1 MSDRLTYSFGPLER
15 RGIAG
20 GIAAGQLAVLGA
32 GALLAI
38 LVLDHAPSAGGA
50 MLATIIFAV
59 AGTTAFAPLGGRTVQ
74 EWLPIAARFIVA
86 KMLGDGRFVTT
97 EPTAG
102 TVAGTGAGNQ
112 AGTAPGRAQTAGA
125 ADRRRA
131 ARRRGERTP
140 RASTGSAPASA
151 SRGGDGPDLR
161 TPPQLRGVEV
171 LEAAYRDQP
180 IGVLAERSGRLATAV
195 LACRVGSFSLLDHE
209 AQERRLARWG
219 LVLSGAGGGPIRRL
233 QWIERTAPAQGDQ
246 LARWVHEERDPSI
259 PPRGTAMIES
269 YLELISTSTKVAQ
282 EHEVLLA
289 VQVDGRRGRERRRGP
304 AVQTLLE
311 QTERVAQG
319 LEAAEVTVLGALTPA
334 QLARTLRTAF
344 DPYARAE
351 LTALHAADPDGGDP
365 ASSSWPVGA
374 REAWD
379 HYESDGAMHA
389 TYWISA
395 WPRVEVSP
403 MFMDSLLGHSSAVR
417 TVSVTFEP
425 LSIDRSTREIE
436 AAVTRDRADR
446 ELRARF
452 GQSETARQRQVGR
465 GDQAPRGGAG
475 RRSRRGPLER
485 LHHGLRTRL
494 RGTAARLRRGDGAR
508 RAGATRVAP
517 AVRTAG
523 RGADVHAAAVP
534 GAAMTLR
541 AVERPGHRC
550 TTRHAQAI
558 YPFVNA
564 DGLGGRG
571 VFVGRDSTGGAF
583 CFDPWVLY
591 ADAVLDDPNA
601 IVLGKL
607 GQGKSSLVKTL
618 LWRMMLF
625 GRRAFVLDVKREYG
639 PLCRAVGVRP
649 ISLVPGGSVRLNPL
663 ASRPEEHAQLELLRA
678 VTVTALGGPLTQ
690 LEAGGLREA
699 LRVVRARGAGEPT
712 LPEIA
717 EVLFS
722 PVAEM
727 AQRLQTT
734 QDALAARRPPG
745 RAGAPGSVRGP
756 AAGDVR
762 RPHDA
767 RAWRSTRS
775 CWCWTCTRSAIHRR
789 SGS

>member
-20 GIAAGQLAVLGA
+20 GIAAGQLTMLAG

-50 MLATIIFAV
+50 MLAMVICAV
-59 AGTTAFAPLGGRTVQ
+59 AGVTAFAPLGGRTVH
-74 EWLPIAARFIVA
+74 EWLPIAARFTLA
-86 KMLGDGRFVTT
+86 KMLGDSRFVTA
-97 EPTAG
+97 EPTVG
-102 TVAGTGAGNQ
+102 TVAGTAGDTDAAEAAPAGAGS
-112 AGTAPGRAQTAGA
+112 GRRARRSRRRH
-125 ADRRRA
+125 RRRA
-131 ARRRGERTP
+131 
-140 RASTGSAPASA
+140 
-151 SRGGDGPDLR
+151 GGDDGPDLG
-161 TPPQLRGVEV
+161 TPPQLRGVKV
-171 LEAAYRDQP
+171 VEAAYHDRP

-289 VQVDGRRGRERRRGP
+289 VQIDARRARERRRGP

-319 LEAAEVTVLGALTPA
+319 LEAAEVTVLGALTPG

-351 LTALHAADPDGGDP
+351 LTALQAAEPGGGDP
-365 ASSSWPVGA
+365 ASNSWPVGA

-452 GQSETARQRQVGR
+452 GQSETARQRQAA
-465 GDQAPRGGAG
+465 DA
-475 RRSRRGPLER
+475 
-485 LHHGLRTRL
+485 TRL
-494 RGTAARLRRGDGAR
+494 REAELAAGHGEVRLSGFITVSGRDADDLRRACGEVMEHAARARLELRR
-508 RAGATRVAP
+508 
-517 AVRTAG
+517 
-523 RGADVHAAAVP
+523 
-534 GAAMTLR
+534 
-541 AVERPGHRC
+541 
-550 TTRHAQAI
+550 
-558 YPFVNA
+558 
-564 DGLGGRG
+564 
-571 VFVGRDSTGGAF
+571 
-583 CFDPWVLY
+583 LY
-591 ADAVLDDPNA
+591 GQQADALTF
-601 IVLGKL
+601 
-607 GQGKSSLVKTL
+607 TL
-618 LWRMMLF
+618 
-625 GRRAFVLDVKREYG
+625 
-639 PLCRAVGVRP
+639 PLCR
-649 ISLVPGGSVRLNPL
+649 
-663 ASRPEEHAQLELLRA
+663 
-678 VTVTALGGPLTQ
+678 
-690 LEAGGLREA
+690 GLR
-699 LRVVRARGAGEPT
+699 
-712 LPEIA
+712 
-717 EVLFS
+717 
-722 PVAEM
+722 
-727 AQRLQTT
+727 
-734 QDALAARRPPG
+734 
-745 RAGAPGSVRGP
+745 
-756 AAGDVR
+756 
-762 RPHDA
+762 
-767 RAWRSTRS
+767 
-775 CWCWTCTRSAIHRR
+775 
-789 SGS
+789 